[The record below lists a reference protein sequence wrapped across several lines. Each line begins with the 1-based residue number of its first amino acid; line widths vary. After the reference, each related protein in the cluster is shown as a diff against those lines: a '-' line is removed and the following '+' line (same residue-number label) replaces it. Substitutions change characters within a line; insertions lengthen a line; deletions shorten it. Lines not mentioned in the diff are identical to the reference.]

1 MPSIDLNARC
11 RALALAVA
19 ALDDAGL
26 PVEHKR
32 VIATARKLR
41 DLLRDA
47 TEADRRGGERD
58 RPYCKGD

>member
-1 MPSIDLNARC
+1 MRNTA
-11 RALALAVA
+11 AA

-41 DLLRDA
+41 DQLRDA
-47 TEADRRGGERD
+47 TEADRRGGDSD
-58 RPYCKGD
+58 RPYRKGD